1 MDRELINKSKEILD
15 RDLLDLEE
23 QQVLNEISIGKL
35 SSTMFIGRLKILSK
49 KIKDI
54 TLRKSIMT
62 LGYLIYTVSL
72 QSKSLKKIEDSL
84 SNLNQTIQKQSYQLM
99 VIALLLTTALASL
112 ALALVAIKLRRRC

>member
-15 RDLLDLEE
+15 RDLLDQEE

-35 SSTMFIGRLKILSK
+35 SSTMFIGRLKVLSR

-72 QSKSLKKIEDSL
+72 QSKSLDKIEKQ
-84 SNLNQTIQKQSYQLM
+84 LNTITQEMKKRE
-99 VIALLLTTALASL
+99 IEINRLLN
-112 ALALVAIKLRRRC
+112 KK

>member
-15 RDLLDLEE
+15 RDLLDQEE

-35 SSTMFIGRLKILSK
+35 STTMFIGRLKILSK

-72 QSKSLKKIEDSL
+72 QSKSLKSIEDSL
-84 SNLNQTIQKQSYQLM
+84 KDITQQLKNQNKDIE
-99 VIALLLTTALASL
+99 
-112 ALALVAIKLRRRC
+112 KLKTNK

>member
-15 RDLLDLEE
+15 RDLLDQEE

-35 SSTMFIGRLKILSK
+35 SSTMFIGRLKGLSR

-72 QSKSLKKIEDSL
+72 QSKSLKSIEDSL
-84 SNLNQTIQKQSYQLM
+84 KDITQQLKNQNKDIE
-99 VIALLLTTALASL
+99 
-112 ALALVAIKLRRRC
+112 KLKTNK

>member
-15 RDLLDLEE
+15 RDLLDQEE
-23 QQVLNEISIGKL
+23 QQVLNEISVGKL
-35 SSTMFIGRLKILSK
+35 SSTMFIGRLKVLSR

-72 QSKSLKKIEDSL
+72 QSKSLKSIEDSL
-84 SNLNQTIQKQSYQLM
+84 KDITQQLKNQNKDIE
-99 VIALLLTTALASL
+99 
-112 ALALVAIKLRRRC
+112 KLKTNK

>member
-15 RDLLDLEE
+15 RDLLDQEE

-35 SSTMFIGRLKILSK
+35 SSTMFIGRLKVLSR

-84 SNLNQTIQKQSYQLM
+84 KDITQQLKNQNKDIE
-99 VIALLLTTALASL
+99 
-112 ALALVAIKLRRRC
+112 KLKTNK

>member
-15 RDLLDLEE
+15 RDLLDHEE

-35 SSTMFIGRLKILSK
+35 SSTMFIGRLKVLSR

-72 QSKSLKKIEDSL
+72 QSKSLKSIEDSL
-84 SNLNQTIQKQSYQLM
+84 KDITQQLKNQNKDIE
-99 VIALLLTTALASL
+99 
-112 ALALVAIKLRRRC
+112 KLKTNK

>member
-35 SSTMFIGRLKILSK
+35 SSTMFIGRLKVLSR

-72 QSKSLKKIEDSL
+72 QSKSLKSIEDSL
-84 SNLNQTIQKQSYQLM
+84 KDITQQLKNQNKDIE
-99 VIALLLTTALASL
+99 
-112 ALALVAIKLRRRC
+112 KLKTNK

>member
-1 MDRELINKSKEILD
+1 MNRYLINKSKEVLKLD
-15 RDLLDLEE
+15 SLERE
-23 QQVLNEISIGKL
+23 DQEIIQEISIGKL
-35 SSTMFIGRLKILSK
+35 STTMFIGRLKVLSR

-84 SNLNQTIQKQSYQLM
+84 QYITQQLKNQNKDIE
-99 VIALLLTTALASL
+99 
-112 ALALVAIKLRRRC
+112 KLKTNK

>member
-72 QSKSLKKIEDSL
+72 QSKSLKKIFSVEL
-84 SNLNQTIQKQSYQLM
+84 E
-99 VIALLLTTALASL
+99 
-112 ALALVAIKLRRRC
+112 

>member
-84 SNLNQTIQKQSYQLM
+84 TNLNQTIQKQNIEIQRLQN
-99 VIALLLTTALASL
+99 
-112 ALALVAIKLRRRC
+112 KK

>member
-15 RDLLDLEE
+15 RDLLDQEE
-23 QQVLNEISIGKL
+23 KQVLNEISIGKL
-35 SSTMFIGRLKILSK
+35 SSTMFIGRLKVLSR

-84 SNLNQTIQKQSYQLM
+84 KDITQQLKNQNKDIE
-99 VIALLLTTALASL
+99 
-112 ALALVAIKLRRRC
+112 KLKTNK

>member
-15 RDLLDLEE
+15 RDLLDQEE

-35 SSTMFIGRLKILSK
+35 SSTMFIGRLKVLSR

-72 QSKSLKKIEDSL
+72 QSKSLDKIEKQ
-84 SNLNQTIQKQSYQLM
+84 LNQIQQE
-99 VIALLLTTALASL
+99 
-112 ALALVAIKLRRRC
+112 IKNNK

>member
-23 QQVLNEISIGKL
+23 IQVLNEISIGKL

-84 SNLNQTIQKQSYQLM
+84 TNLNQTIQKQNIEIQRLQN
-99 VIALLLTTALASL
+99 
-112 ALALVAIKLRRRC
+112 KK

>member
-84 SNLNQTIQKQSYQLM
+84 SNLNQTIQKQNPEIQRLNN
-99 VIALLLTTALASL
+99 
-112 ALALVAIKLRRRC
+112 KK

>member
-23 QQVLNEISIGKL
+23 TQVLNEISIGKL

-84 SNLNQTIQKQSYQLM
+84 SNLNQTIQKQNLEIQRLNN
-99 VIALLLTTALASL
+99 
-112 ALALVAIKLRRRC
+112 KK

>member
-84 SNLNQTIQKQSYQLM
+84 SNLNQTIQKQNLEIQRLNN
-99 VIALLLTTALASL
+99 
-112 ALALVAIKLRRRC
+112 KK

>member
-49 KIKDI
+49 DKNI

-62 LGYLIYTVSL
+62 LGYLIYIVSI
-72 QSKSLKKIEDSL
+72 KI
-84 SNLNQTIQKQSYQLM
+84 T
-99 VIALLLTTALASL
+99 
-112 ALALVAIKLRRRC
+112 

>member
-1 MDRELINKSKEILD
+1 
-15 RDLLDLEE
+15 
-23 QQVLNEISIGKL
+23 
-35 SSTMFIGRLKILSK
+35 MFIGRLKVLSR

-84 SNLNQTIQKQSYQLM
+84 QDITQQLKNQNKDIE
-99 VIALLLTTALASL
+99 
-112 ALALVAIKLRRRC
+112 KLKTNK

>member
-23 QQVLNEISIGKL
+23 KQVLNEISIGKL

-84 SNLNQTIQKQSYQLM
+84 TNLNQTIQKQNIEIQRLQN
-99 VIALLLTTALASL
+99 
-112 ALALVAIKLRRRC
+112 KK

>member
-1 MDRELINKSKEILD
+1 MNRDLINKSNEVLQLDSLEREDQEII
-15 RDLLDLEE
+15 
-23 QQVLNEISIGKL
+23 QEISIGKL
-35 SSTMFIGRLKILSK
+35 STTMFIGRLKVLSR

-84 SNLNQTIQKQSYQLM
+84 KDITQQLKNQNKDIE
-99 VIALLLTTALASL
+99 
-112 ALALVAIKLRRRC
+112 KLKTNK

>member
-15 RDLLDLEE
+15 RDLLDQEE

-35 SSTMFIGRLKILSK
+35 SSTMFIGRLKVLSR

-72 QSKSLKKIEDSL
+72 QSKSLKSIEDSL
-84 SNLNQTIQKQSYQLM
+84 KDITQQLKNQNKDIE
-99 VIALLLTTALASL
+99 
-112 ALALVAIKLRRRC
+112 KLKTNK